1 MEDAPVSPEP
11 LFLKSERADGV
22 PVGGTL
28 VIDPE
33 TSARLGRE
41 LSTLPSPYDHIED
54 VLLLL
59 EPIFAALPVEV
70 RRGIRRFGS
79 DPHAEGALLIRNLP
93 VDPALPDTPAL
104 GKRPEGKTTFVSE
117 GCILGIGQ
125 LLGHLF
131 GYTNEKEAELVH
143 QIAPVRG
150 RETAAS
156 NEGSKADFGP
166 HTECGALSMIPTYLL
181 LTCLRA
187 DSGGAAATF
196 LVEARDLCRRV
207 SPDDLAALFQPDFQM
222 EIPESFGSADQWSP
236 RGAIL
241 RGSVEM
247 PELWYDRDG
256 MRGATE
262 EAQAVLD
269 RLHALTADP
278 SVQRQAVLRPGDLLV
293 LDNRKTV
300 HGRKPFTPRYDGRDR
315 WFQRVYL
322 QRDLWGGRTFARAPR
337 IFY

>member
-1 MEDAPVSPEP
+1 MSAEP
-11 LFLKSERADGV
+11 HFFRSERAEGG
-22 PVGGTL
+22 PVGRTL
-28 VIDPE
+28 VLDDE
-33 TSARLGRE
+33 TRDRLGRE
-41 LSTLPSPYDHIED
+41 LSTLPSPYEDIEE
-54 VLLLL
+54 VLLQL
-59 EPIFAALPVEV
+59 EPIFGSLPVEL
-70 RRGIRRFGS
+70 RRGIKRFGS
-79 DPHAEGALLIRNLP
+79 DPLAEGALLVRNLP
-93 VDPALPDTPAL
+93 VDPSLPDTPAR
-104 GKRPEGKTTFVSE
+104 GKRPADKTSFVSE
-117 GCILGIGQ
+117 GCILGVGQ

-187 DSGGAAATF
+187 DAGGAAATF
-196 LVEARDLCRRV
+196 LMEARDLCRRL
-207 SPDDLAALFQPDFQM
+207 SPDDLAALFQPHFQM
-222 EIPESFGSADQWSP
+222 EIPESFGSADQWSAP
-236 RGAIL
+236 GAIL

-256 MRGATE
+256 MRGTTP

-269 RLHALTADP
+269 RVHALAADP
-278 SVQRQAVLRPGDLLV
+278 SVQRQAVLRPGDILV

-300 HGRKPFTPRYDGRDR
+300 HGRRPFTPRYDGRDR